1 MDEVYK
7 IISYLVISFLISLG
21 AKEIDSDFISKFSSD
36 FITLLTTLLAINIA
50 SGSLIAGK
58 LKEINLKTGQSFSKT
73 TRELKRSLLIQLILI
88 AISFVILVL
97 KSSTK
102 ISVLIG
108 ADMMELISNTITVAI
123 FIYYLDCIM
132 DLGRAL
138 FSLLNSNED

>member
-7 IISYLVISFLISLG
+7 IISYLFVSFLISLG
-21 AKEIDSDFISKFSSD
+21 AKEIDSDFISRFSSD

-73 TRELKRSLLIQLILI
+73 SRELKRSLLIQLVLI

-108 ADMMELISNTITVAI
+108 
-123 FIYYLDCIM
+123 
-132 DLGRAL
+132 
-138 FSLLNSNED
+138 